1 MKKLKQLIKSPLKLQ
16 SISFTQLHIIQL
28 AVATVVFGTAATHP
42 SSDIIQWS
50 VLVGLLVIPGW
61 LWLQILKLNHRFA
74 LGERLI
80 TGLLLGIFTYMLGGL
95 LINYALPLIGWN
107 RPFAPLPALLGFSL
121 ITSVLWLLSFWRNR
135 YENLEWRQPKI
146 SFNLVTTG
154 IVFGLLPVL
163 AASGAVTL
171 NNNGP
176 DAITVLL
183 YLLIAALSFGLV
195 VLRRYIPA
203 QLYPWAIFSMSLALL
218 WSTSIRGWHIT
229 GHDIQLEYLVLW
241 YTSQAGNWAMSHF
254 QDPYNA
260 CLSITILPTVL
271 KSISGIDASWLYKAA
286 MQVVYAASITSVY
299 YIGRRFVAPSIAFL
313 SALIFMTF
321 PTIVIDMPFLI
332 RQEIAF
338 AFFSTLVM
346 VLLNRTGFKTNRW
359 LVAILA
365 LGLVVSHYSTT
376 FASILLLGGVW
387 AVSRIWYLIG
397 RRWDNPADRRWQP
410 VGFGIVAV
418 LIIGTVIWTGVF
430 TKTSSN
436 VVRAFDTVRT
446 YVANGF
452 KLHTAN
458 DNSGYTIIKLPQ
470 MTDQQLLDLY
480 MSEPSLE
487 AKESIER
494 AGGRLV
500 GSQAVQLKALPEPAS
515 PLTIVGNWLKGLGIT
530 PAAMIFAGKQFYT
543 FGLQMVMVV
552 GCVAIFFVRKR
563 LQIPTNFIWFVPV
576 GLGLIVFQLLVPSVE
591 YGILRMFQHVLYLG
605 SLIIV
610 LGTLEIL
617 SWYKLLK
624 MHAQTILAGTVT
636 ILYLFVSGTIGAIT
650 GGVPA
655 TIQFANSG
663 FYYDAYYT
671 TGSDV
676 QAFRWLR
683 DNREF
688 GLPLYTDAFTR
699 MRFRT
704 ETTLVSID
712 SLAPSHV
719 STESYVLA
727 SGANVTS
734 RRVALY
740 YQGNLLFYELPTDYY
755 SDHKDLIYSSNRN
768 EIYR

>member
-1 MKKLKQLIKSPLKLQ
+1 MKKLKQLFKNQPLSPIKKLHVV
-16 SISFTQLHIIQL
+16 QLILLVVVFLAAASGSQVL
-28 AVATVVFGTAATHP
+28 AV
-42 SSDIIQWS
+42 QWS
-50 VLVGLLVIPGW
+50 VLAGLIIVPGW
-61 LWLQILKLNHRFA
+61 LWLQILKLNHHFSI
-74 LGERLI
+74 GEKLI
-80 TGLLLGIFTYMLGGL
+80 IGLLLGLLTYMVGGL
-95 LINYALPLIGWN
+95 AINYALPLLGWS
-107 RPFAPLPALLGFSL
+107 RPFDTRPAILGFGL
-121 ITSVLWLLSFWRNR
+121 ITSLLWGASWWRTRKSDLSVHRPR
-135 YENLEWRQPKI
+135 I
-146 SFNLVTTG
+146 SFNLITAG
-154 IVFGLLPVL
+154 MVFGLLPVL
-163 AASGAVTL
+163 AANGAITL
-171 NNNGP
+171 NNNGSN
-176 DAITVLL
+176 AITILL
-183 YLLIAALSFGLV
+183 YILIAVLSFGLV
-195 VLRRYIPA
+195 ALRRFIPA
-203 QLYPWAIFSMSLALL
+203 PLYPWAIFSMSLALL

-229 GHDIQLEYLVLW
+229 GHDIQLEYLVYW
-241 YTSQAGNWAMSHF
+241 YTTQAGNWAMSHF

-260 CLSITILPTVL
+260 CLSITILPAVL
-271 KSISGIDASWLYKAA
+271 KSLTGIDGMWLYKLA

-299 YIGRRFVAPSIAFL
+299 YIGRRFISPSIAFL

-338 AFFSTLVM
+338 AYFSALVM
-346 VLLNRTGFKTNRW
+346 VLLNRTGFKANRW
-359 LVAILA
+359 LVALLA

-376 FASILLLGGVW
+376 FATILLLGGVW
-387 AVSRIWYLIG
+387 VASKAWYLIG

-410 VGFGIVAV
+410 VGISIVIV
-418 LIIGTVIWTGVF
+418 LALTTILWTGIF

-436 VVRAFDTVRT
+436 VVRAWDTVRA
-446 YVANGF
+446 YVMNGF

-480 MSEPSLE
+480 VAQPSLE
-487 AKESIER
+487 AKDAIDR
-494 AGGRLV
+494 AGGIMP
-500 GSQAVQLKALPEPAS
+500 GSQARQLKALPEPTS
-515 PLTIVGNWLKGLGIT
+515 PLTGVGNWLKDHGIT
-530 PAAMIFAGKQFYT
+530 PGAMIFAGKQFYT

-576 GLGLIVFQLLVPSVE
+576 GLALIVLQLLVPSVE

-605 SLIIV
+605 SLMIV

-624 MHAQTILAGTVT
+624 NHAQNLFAGTVM
-636 ILYLFVSGTIGAIT
+636 ILFLFVSGALGAVT

-688 GLPLYTDAFTR
+688 GYPLYTDSFTR
-699 MRFRT
+699 MRLRT

-719 STESYVLA
+719 SQESYVLA
-727 SGANVTS
+727 SGANVTG

-740 YQGNLLFYELPTDYY
+740 YQGNLLFYELPTDFYN
-755 SDHKDLIYSSNRN
+755 SHKDLIYSSNRN
-768 EIYR
+768 EVYR